1 MSLRALLDTTA
12 AELATRADLRPIEVA
27 VLDSGI
33 DATHPSLHDR
43 VAAAVRIDLV
53 EGKPVV
59 VESSAPANADLFG
72 HGTAVAAM
80 VLNAPN
86 VRVVDVRVLGPG
98 NTGGGAALLA
108 GLSWAIER
116 GVPII
121 NMSLAAKA
129 EFGPRLA
136 ELCERAHRR
145 NQVIV
150 AAKRNVPLT
159 DLGFPAE
166 LSQVISVDALATDD
180 PWRVRFLSDPPI
192 ELAARGEDL
201 MVPAAGG
208 GFTRKTGAS
217 FATPHVAAMCA
228 LIRGA
233 YPDLRPYELKSV
245 LRAWGELA

>member
-1 MSLRALLDTTA
+1 MSLRALLDLTP
-12 AELATRADLRPIEVA
+12 AELAARTDLARLEVA

-33 DATHPSLHDR
+33 DATHPALQDR
-43 VAAAVRIDLV
+43 VSGAVRVDLV

-98 NTGGGAALLA
+98 NTGGGATLLE
-108 GLSWAIER
+108 GLAWAIER

-136 ELCERAHRR
+136 ELCERANRR

-180 PWRVRFLSDPPI
+180 PWKVRFLGSPPI
-192 ELAARGEDL
+192 
-201 MVPAAGG
+201 
-208 GFTRKTGAS
+208 
-217 FATPHVAAMCA
+217 
-228 LIRGA
+228 
-233 YPDLRPYELKSV
+233 
-245 LRAWGELA
+245 

>member
-1 MSLRALLDTTA
+1 MSLRALLDLTA
-12 AELATRADLRPIEVA
+12 AELAARTDLAPVEVA

-33 DATHPSLHDR
+33 DATHPALADR
-43 VAAAVRIDLV
+43 VSAAVRVDLV
-53 EGKPVV
+53 EGKPTI
-59 VESSAPANADLFG
+59 VESSAPSNADLFG

-86 VRVVDVRVLGPG
+86 ARVVDVRVLGPG
-98 NTGGGAALLA
+98 NTGGGAAMLE

-129 EFGPRLA
+129 DFAGKLA

-150 AAKRNVPLT
+150 ASKRNVPLT

-180 PWRVRFLSDPPI
+180 PWTLRFLKDPPI
-192 ELAARGEDL
+192 ELAARGENL
-201 MVPAAGG
+201 MVPAPGG

-217 FATPHVAAMCA
+217 FATPHVAAMVA

-233 YPDLRPYELKSV
+233 YPNTRPYELKSV
-245 LRAWGELA
+245 LRVWGER